1 MDDKRS
7 PRSIPADAEQAPRP
21 SLRDEQKRVTYER
34 LLNAAKELFETTDAA
49 DVTIDQI
56 ARRAGTNRTT
66 FYLHFE
72 DKSHIAFKIRIRYMP
87 GEIENILHY
96 LGDPDGITHDGIK
109 RWIRNRTTRVRK
121 LRTVIQLGTE
131 IMNRKP
137 ELMLE
142 FISQIAHVLD
152 TGFAAHLDRLDADT
166 RERVRAEMQLA
177 ALTLNRYLYITVVQD
192 LAFPSKQGF
201 EALIELW
208 YRILTTRS

>member
-7 PRSIPADAEQAPRP
+7 PRSVPARVESNARP

-34 LLNAAKELFETTDAA
+34 LLNAAKDLFDTTDAA

-87 GEIENILHY
+87 GEIENIRRFV
-96 LGDPDGITHDGIK
+96 GDPDRITRDGIK
-109 RWIRNRTTRVRK
+109 RWIRKRTQMVQK

-137 ELMLE
+137 DLMEE
-142 FISQIAHVLD
+142 FIGQIALVLD
-152 TGFAAHLDRLDADT
+152 TGFAPYLDRLGADT

-177 ALTLNRYLYITVVQD
+177 ALTLNRFLYITVVQN

-201 EALIELW
+201 EAMVDIW